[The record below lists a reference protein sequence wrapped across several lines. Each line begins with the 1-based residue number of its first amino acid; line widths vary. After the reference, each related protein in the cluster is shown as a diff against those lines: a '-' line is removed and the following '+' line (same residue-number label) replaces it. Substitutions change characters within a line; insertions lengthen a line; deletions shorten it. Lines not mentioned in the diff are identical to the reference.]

1 MFKMGSVSN
10 PLAPAFQSVVCRS
23 RLPRPGL
30 HPLLQ
35 VFLNPN
41 YLYADF
47 KPKVLPTNRRV
58 LSMMYSKPS
67 RNAFANPFLAR
78 VYPDPTLAQF
88 HPRLLPL
95 VYFQSCVLPHVHL
108 LLDFGIELFQT
119 IQGCVNSQCGLYY
132 TMRKNTAVRH
142 PTSQRETMHHV
153 SDEL

>member
-1 MFKMGSVSN
+1 
-10 PLAPAFQSVVCRS
+10 
-23 RLPRPGL
+23 
-30 HPLLQ
+30 
-35 VFLNPN
+35 
-41 YLYADF
+41 
-47 KPKVLPTNRRV
+47 
-58 LSMMYSKPS
+58 MMYSKPS

-142 PTSQRETMHHV
+142 PTSQLNRGNVGQPTFFPTRPNV
-153 SDEL
+153 SLSSISLCGRASDTATLVLQPSARSPKRSIS